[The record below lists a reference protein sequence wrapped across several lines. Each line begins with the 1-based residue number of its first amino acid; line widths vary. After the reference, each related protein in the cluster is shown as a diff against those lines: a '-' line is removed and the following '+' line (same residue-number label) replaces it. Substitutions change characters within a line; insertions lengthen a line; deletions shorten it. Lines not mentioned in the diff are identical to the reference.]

1 MSDHRGLYID
11 LDAVILFGGVTDD
24 LVAASSG
31 GFTSK
36 NEKKTKLYLD
46 MLDMYFKDHKICV
59 QIDRLVKDAPS
70 LTRTQLK

>member
-1 MSDHRGLYID
+1 
-11 LDAVILFGGVTDD
+11 VTDD

-59 QIDRLVKDAPS
+59 QIDRLVEDAPS